1 MLNPI
6 KNIILGAF
14 VISWLGIFLIF
25 SLYVFPKQTIRA
37 VDNYFLYSHSINFK
51 DLENRGTFL
60 GPILKFSELEVSNK
74 NQKIFEARNLDIGIQ
89 LSLGIFFKEIIVE
102 KLVLN
107 EGFFRFEKSNENKIS
122 FPSISLANYFTFS
135 IENFLYKKDSKN
147 ILINGSMSG
156 SISESLSGQI
166 NLMHEDNLSTIS
178 LMGGGNNYNF
188 SINLHNSNWFDL
200 LPISFLKPISDLSFH
215 LKSMGSINQGSSI
228 IKGSI
233 GLNEWLAKNV
243 KIKKNYGSFEVKLR
257 NGKGE
262 LALSK
267 FLNPI
272 IDESDPIKFDFYKK
286 NIFIPSLILSNQILD
301 LQKYKILNLSIK
313 NFFLS
318 FKQSNLVFSGL
329 LADLDLENLYFHR
342 ILDISGNFSGNP
354 KGINLRLF
362 SDSTSLIKNSQQSI
376 LASIDGYGHLSD
388 TGLGLKALIDSNES
402 SINLNLSFNPLSKEP
417 LLVELKGADA
427 SKKLILTSFPQSL
440 SSVNNFIQSNISLSN
455 KNNIYLKYSGGALN
469 SNSKFQLK
477 LFANQANISGISKL
491 QLSLRDVLIE
501 ADKKNLYINSN
512 IGRVGKISYTKG
524 FGILNYQDQ
533 QLQFS
538 TSHLVDLKDLVE
550 SNILPQNTSISDIQA
565 LHKGRI
571 QFSSAEYKSAISAEV
586 GSFSFPFTNEQ
597 HVNIRSGNFFITN
610 LDRIFG
616 TFSANLL
623 NQDVHILL
631 KGKELFSDFDINFL
645 TTINIDPKKY
655 IPQTDLL
662 NIAGKDNFLV
672 DLKLLAL
679 KKPLLKISSDLQ
691 EIKIRSPLK
700 FLNKEKSKT
709 LQTLISIEGFKDP
722 ALKLVNDFMYID
734 IKDLSIFEGYISLGG
749 LLPEKYNFFRNQ
761 SGLNIFIKTNSFD
774 LNDFQSISF
783 DQSQSTN
790 INFKNFAF
798 EIDRLNAFENTFLK
812 VSGLFEFNNKEM
824 KGNINGKNL
833 NLNYKND
840 TSGFFRIDLKNS
852 TIKNIN
858 FFTTNNSSFNN
869 VINSRITIENS
880 NIENIN
886 ISNADFYVLSNQD
899 ALTFNNIKMK
909 SDLINISSQNSSS
922 PAYLSFNKNI
932 PLYKINGNFLVK
944 DSKQIPFLRDYI
956 DFSYFNGSLN
966 LQWQNLLRLSHI
978 EGKADFILKDLTIP
992 STLPNS
998 SAFNLLGVLNL
1009 KNILGKLVNFDLSL
1023 DEYTSTQLSRVEA
1036 NLLLSQSRLRL
1047 AEPLFIETN
1056 AAKMKWIGQINKNKS
1071 EILDDLD
1078 LNLDL
1083 RIRVGE
1089 NIPWYAA
1096 ILGGL
1101 PAVAGSAVLNEFFEE
1116 DINNLSNYQYEVT
1129 GNINKPQLS
1138 RLK

>member
-1 MLNPI
+1 M
-6 KNIILGAF
+6 GAF
-14 VISWLGIFLIF
+14 VISWLGIFLIL

-37 VDNYFLYSHSINFK
+37 VDNYFLHSHSINFK

-60 GPILKFSELEVSNK
+60 GPILKFSELEISNK

-89 LSLGIFFKEIIVE
+89 LSLGMFFEQITVE
-102 KLVLN
+102 KLLLN
-107 EGFFRFEKSNENKIS
+107 EGFFILEKSNENKIS
-122 FPSISLANYFTFS
+122 FPSITLANYFTFS

-147 ILINGSMSG
+147 FLINGSISG

-188 SINLHNSNWFDL
+188 SINLYNSNWFDL
-200 LPISFLKPISDLSFH
+200 LPISFLKPISDFSFN
-215 LKSMGSINQGSSI
+215 LKSIGSINQGSSI
-228 IKGSI
+228 IQGSI
-233 GLNEWLAKNV
+233 GFNEWLAKNV

-272 IDESDPIKFDFYKK
+272 IDQSDPIKFDFYKN

-318 FKQSNLVFSGL
+318 FKQSNSVFSGL
-329 LADLDLENLYFHR
+329 LADLDLENLYFQR

-376 LASIDGYGHLSD
+376 VSSIDGHAYINN
-388 TGLGLKALIDSNES
+388 TGLDLKALIDSNES

-427 SKKLILTSFPQSL
+427 SKKLILTSFPRSL

-455 KNNIYLKYSGGALN
+455 KNNIYLKYSGGSLN
-469 SNSKFQLK
+469 SDSKFQLK

-491 QLSLRDVLIE
+491 DLSLRDVLIE

-512 IGRVGKISYTKG
+512 IGRAGKISYTKG

-538 TSHLVDLKDLVE
+538 TSHLVDLKDLIE
-550 SNILPQNTSISDIQA
+550 SNVLPQNTSISEIQA

-571 QFSSAEYKSAISAEV
+571 QLSSAEYKSAISAAV
-586 GSFSFPFTNEQ
+586 GSFSFPFANEQ

-616 TFSANLL
+616 TFSANLF
-623 NQDVHILL
+623 NQDAQILL
-631 KGKELFSDFDINFL
+631 KGKELFDDFDINFL
-645 TTINIDPKKY
+645 TTISIDPKKY

-662 NIAGKDNFLV
+662 KIAGKNNFLV
-672 DLKLLAL
+672 DLKLLAS

-691 EIKIRSPLK
+691 EIKIKSPIK

-722 ALKLVNDFMYID
+722 ALKLVNDLIYID
-734 IKDLSIFEGYISLGG
+734 IKDLSIFEGYISIGG

-761 SGLNIFIKTNSFD
+761 SGLNIFVKTNSLD

-783 DQSQSTN
+783 DQSQSTD
-790 INFKNFAF
+790 INFQNFAF

-824 KGNINGKNL
+824 KGNIIGKNL

-869 VINSRITIENS
+869 DINSRITIENS
-880 NIENIN
+880 NIENIK
-886 ISNADFYVLSNQD
+886 ITNADFYVLSNQD
-899 ALTFNNIKMK
+899 TLTFNNIKMK
-909 SDLINISSQNSSS
+909 SDLINISSQNSSL

-932 PLYKINGNFLVK
+932 PLYKINGNFLIK
-944 DSKQIPFLRDYI
+944 DSKQIPLLRDYI

-992 STLPNS
+992 SALPNS

-1083 RIRVGE
+1083 RIRVRE